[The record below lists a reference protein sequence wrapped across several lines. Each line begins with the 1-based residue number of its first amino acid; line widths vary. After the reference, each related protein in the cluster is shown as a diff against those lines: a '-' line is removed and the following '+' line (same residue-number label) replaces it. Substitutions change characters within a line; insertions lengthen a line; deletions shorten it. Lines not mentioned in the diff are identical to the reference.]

1 MLAHNRRMRRKP
13 NSLVPL
19 EIAILAASIEFGRG
33 SDQEFHGYAMAK
45 ALRDDDGARRLTAH
59 GTLYRALERLENL
72 GFLASRW
79 EDPTLAAQE
88 QRPLRRL
95 YHITAGGRQAWQV
108 AAQAEPAPTAK
119 RPMKKGLAP
128 S

>member
-1 MLAHNRRMRRKP
+1 MRRKP

-19 EIAILAASIEFGRG
+19 EVAILAASVEFARG
-33 SDQEFHGYAMAK
+33 AGPEFHGYVLAK
-45 ALRDDDGARRLTAH
+45 ALRDEHGARRLTAH

-79 EDPTLAAQE
+79 EDPAVAAQE

-95 YHITAGGRQAWQV
+95 YHITAAGEQAWLA

-119 RPMKKGLAP
+119 RGMKKGLAP